1 MLEVPWP
8 DLGKALVTGLL
19 AGGASIAVQCL
30 VPFTVRALARLR
42 KRGVGDGA
50 MRVERRLA
58 AILAADVVGYSRQM
72 VADEEGTHTR
82 LLSYR
87 REVIEPK
94 IREHRGRMVKN
105 TGDGALVE
113 FGSIVDAVRCA
124 LEMQRG
130 IIARNAGVL
139 PTRRIE
145 LRASASISV
154 TLSSR
159 PTTFMATA
167 STSRCV
173 SKVLPHRAA
182 SASPQRRGAMHAER
196 SPPRLSTLGS
206 SSSRTSPIRR
216 TSIPSRPRPELCHR
230 RPRACPRAGLSTA
243 TRSPS
248 SAHPQPWRRLLSW
261 EVRQLAASIN
271 SERNQRWA
279 GARALRRCH
288 AIDTVTARSI
298 GSGLM

>member
-145 LRASASISV
+145 LRIGVNLGDVIVAADDIYGPRRQPRGASRRSCPTGRHLHLRRGVAPC
-154 TLSSR
+154 TRNDRRRGYR
-159 PTTFMATA
+159 PWGAAAQEHRRSGARLYHRARGLNSATA
-167 STSRCV
+167 GPGRV
-173 SKVLPHRAA
+173 PGPA
-182 SASPQRRGAMHAER
+182 
-196 SPPRLSTLGS
+196 
-206 SSSRTSPIRR
+206 
-216 TSIPSRPRPELCHR
+216 SRPRRDRHPRPIHILGAGSSVGRSVNLR
-230 RPRACPRAGLSTA
+230 RRSTA
-243 TRSPS
+243 
-248 SAHPQPWRRLLSW
+248 
-261 EVRQLAASIN
+261 
-271 SERNQRWA
+271 SETKD
-279 GARALRRCH
+279 GPARARC
-288 AIDTVTARSI
+288 ADAMPSTPSPRDRSAA
-298 GSGLM
+298 G

>member
-30 VPFTVRALARLR
+30 APFTVRALARLR

-94 IREHRGRMVKN
+94 IREHRGRVVKN

-113 FGSIVDAVRCA
+113 FGSIVDAIRCA

-145 LRASASISV
+145 LRIGVNLGDVIVAADDIYGHGVNLAVRLEGLAPPGGICISAEAWRHARGTI
-154 TLSSR
+154 
-159 PTTFMATA
+159 
-167 STSRCV
+167 
-173 SKVLPHRAA
+173 AA
-182 SASPQRRGAMHAER
+182 EVID
-196 SPPRLSTLGS
+196 LGEQQLKNIAD
-206 SSSRTSPIRR
+206 P
-216 TSIPSRPRPELCHR
+216 
-230 RPRACPRAGLSTA
+230 
-243 TRSPS
+243 
-248 SAHPQPWRRLLSW
+248 AHVYTIAP
-261 EVRQLAASIN
+261 AA
-271 SERNQRWA
+271 
-279 GARALRRCH
+279 
-288 AIDTVTARSI
+288 
-298 GSGLM
+298 

>member
-1 MLEVPWP
+1 
-8 DLGKALVTGLL
+8 
-19 AGGASIAVQCL
+19 
-30 VPFTVRALARLR
+30 
-42 KRGVGDGA
+42 

-145 LRASASISV
+145 LRIGVNLGDVIVAADDIYGHGVNLAVRLEGLAPPGGICISAEAWRHARGTI
-154 TLSSR
+154 
-159 PTTFMATA
+159 
-167 STSRCV
+167 
-173 SKVLPHRAA
+173 AA
-182 SASPQRRGAMHAER
+182 EVID
-196 SPPRLSTLGS
+196 LGEQQLKNIAD
-206 SSSRTSPIRR
+206 P
-216 TSIPSRPRPELCHR
+216 
-230 RPRACPRAGLSTA
+230 
-243 TRSPS
+243 
-248 SAHPQPWRRLLSW
+248 AHVYTIAP
-261 EVRQLAASIN
+261 AA
-271 SERNQRWA
+271 
-279 GARALRRCH
+279 
-288 AIDTVTARSI
+288 
-298 GSGLM
+298 

>member
-1 MLEVPWP
+1 
-8 DLGKALVTGLL
+8 LGKALVTGLL

-145 LRASASISV
+145 LRIGVNLGDVIVAADDIYGHGVNLAVRLEGLAPPGGICISAEAWRHARGTI
-154 TLSSR
+154 
-159 PTTFMATA
+159 
-167 STSRCV
+167 
-173 SKVLPHRAA
+173 AA
-182 SASPQRRGAMHAER
+182 EVID
-196 SPPRLSTLGS
+196 LGEQQLKNIAD
-206 SSSRTSPIRR
+206 P
-216 TSIPSRPRPELCHR
+216 
-230 RPRACPRAGLSTA
+230 
-243 TRSPS
+243 
-248 SAHPQPWRRLLSW
+248 AHVYTIAP
-261 EVRQLAASIN
+261 AA
-271 SERNQRWA
+271 
-279 GARALRRCH
+279 
-288 AIDTVTARSI
+288 
-298 GSGLM
+298 

>member
-1 MLEVPWP
+1 MLEDPWP
-8 DLGKALVTGLL
+8 DLGKALL

-30 VPFTVRALARLR
+30 APFTVRALARLR

-50 MRVERRLA
+50 IRVERRLA

-94 IREHRGRMVKN
+94 IREHRGRIVKN

-145 LRASASISV
+145 LRIGVNLGDVIVAADDIYGHGVNLAVRLEGLAPPGGICISAEAWRHARGTI
-154 TLSSR
+154 
-159 PTTFMATA
+159 
-167 STSRCV
+167 
-173 SKVLPHRAA
+173 AA
-182 SASPQRRGAMHAER
+182 EVID
-196 SPPRLSTLGS
+196 LGEQQLKNIAD
-206 SSSRTSPIRR
+206 P
-216 TSIPSRPRPELCHR
+216 
-230 RPRACPRAGLSTA
+230 
-243 TRSPS
+243 
-248 SAHPQPWRRLLSW
+248 AHVYTIAP
-261 EVRQLAASIN
+261 AA
-271 SERNQRWA
+271 
-279 GARALRRCH
+279 
-288 AIDTVTARSI
+288 
-298 GSGLM
+298 

>member
-145 LRASASISV
+145 LRIGVNLGDVIVAADDIYGHGVNLAVRLEGLAPPGGICISAEAWRHARGTI
-154 TLSSR
+154 
-159 PTTFMATA
+159 
-167 STSRCV
+167 
-173 SKVLPHRAA
+173 AA
-182 SASPQRRGAMHAER
+182 EVID
-196 SPPRLSTLGS
+196 LGEQQLKNIAD
-206 SSSRTSPIRR
+206 P
-216 TSIPSRPRPELCHR
+216 
-230 RPRACPRAGLSTA
+230 
-243 TRSPS
+243 
-248 SAHPQPWRRLLSW
+248 AHVYTIAP
-261 EVRQLAASIN
+261 AA
-271 SERNQRWA
+271 
-279 GARALRRCH
+279 
-288 AIDTVTARSI
+288 
-298 GSGLM
+298 

>member
-1 MLEVPWP
+1 M
-8 DLGKALVTGLL
+8 GKALVTGLL

-145 LRASASISV
+145 LRIGVNLGDVIVAADDIYGHGVNLAVRLEGLAPPGGICISAEAWRHARGTI
-154 TLSSR
+154 
-159 PTTFMATA
+159 
-167 STSRCV
+167 
-173 SKVLPHRAA
+173 AA
-182 SASPQRRGAMHAER
+182 EVID
-196 SPPRLSTLGS
+196 LGEQQLKNIAD
-206 SSSRTSPIRR
+206 P
-216 TSIPSRPRPELCHR
+216 
-230 RPRACPRAGLSTA
+230 
-243 TRSPS
+243 
-248 SAHPQPWRRLLSW
+248 AHVYTIAP
-261 EVRQLAASIN
+261 AA
-271 SERNQRWA
+271 
-279 GARALRRCH
+279 
-288 AIDTVTARSI
+288 
-298 GSGLM
+298 

>member
-30 VPFTVRALARLR
+30 APFTVRALARLR

-94 IREHRGRMVKN
+94 ICEHRGRVVKN

-113 FGSIVDAVRCA
+113 FGSIVDAIRCA

-145 LRASASISV
+145 LRIGVNLGDVIVAADDIYGHGVNLAVRLEGLAPPGGICISAEAWRHARGTI
-154 TLSSR
+154 
-159 PTTFMATA
+159 
-167 STSRCV
+167 
-173 SKVLPHRAA
+173 AA
-182 SASPQRRGAMHAER
+182 EVID
-196 SPPRLSTLGS
+196 LGEQQLKNIAD
-206 SSSRTSPIRR
+206 P
-216 TSIPSRPRPELCHR
+216 
-230 RPRACPRAGLSTA
+230 
-243 TRSPS
+243 
-248 SAHPQPWRRLLSW
+248 AHVYTIAP
-261 EVRQLAASIN
+261 AA
-271 SERNQRWA
+271 
-279 GARALRRCH
+279 
-288 AIDTVTARSI
+288 
-298 GSGLM
+298 

>member
-145 LRASASISV
+145 LRIGVNLGDVIVAADDIYGHGVNLAVRLEGLAPPGGICISAEAWRHARGTI
-154 TLSSR
+154 
-159 PTTFMATA
+159 
-167 STSRCV
+167 
-173 SKVLPHRAA
+173 AA
-182 SASPQRRGAMHAER
+182 
-196 SPPRLSTLGS
+196 
-206 SSSRTSPIRR
+206 
-216 TSIPSRPRPELCHR
+216 
-230 RPRACPRAGLSTA
+230 
-243 TRSPS
+243 
-248 SAHPQPWRRLLSW
+248 
-261 EVRQLAASIN
+261 
-271 SERNQRWA
+271 
-279 GARALRRCH
+279 
-288 AIDTVTARSI
+288 
-298 GSGLM
+298 

>member
-113 FGSIVDAVRCA
+113 FGSIVDAIRCA

-145 LRASASISV
+145 LRIGVNLGDVIVAADDIYGHGVNLAVRLEGLAPPGGICISAEAWRHARGTI
-154 TLSSR
+154 
-159 PTTFMATA
+159 
-167 STSRCV
+167 
-173 SKVLPHRAA
+173 AA
-182 SASPQRRGAMHAER
+182 EVID
-196 SPPRLSTLGS
+196 LGEQQLKNIAD
-206 SSSRTSPIRR
+206 P
-216 TSIPSRPRPELCHR
+216 
-230 RPRACPRAGLSTA
+230 
-243 TRSPS
+243 
-248 SAHPQPWRRLLSW
+248 AHVYTIAP
-261 EVRQLAASIN
+261 AA
-271 SERNQRWA
+271 
-279 GARALRRCH
+279 
-288 AIDTVTARSI
+288 
-298 GSGLM
+298 

>member
-145 LRASASISV
+145 LRIGVNLGDVIVAADE
-154 TLSSR
+154 
-159 PTTFMATA
+159 FMATA

-248 SAHPQPWRRLLSW
+248 SAHPHSRRRLLGW

>member
-145 LRASASISV
+145 LRIGVNLGDVIVAADDIYGHGVNLAVRLEGLAPPGGICISAEAWRHARGTIAAEVIDLGEQQLKNIADPAHVYRARGLNS
-154 TLSSR
+154 
-159 PTTFMATA
+159 ATA
-167 STSRCV
+167 GPGRV
-173 SKVLPHRAA
+173 PGPA
-182 SASPQRRGAMHAER
+182 
-196 SPPRLSTLGS
+196 
-206 SSSRTSPIRR
+206 
-216 TSIPSRPRPELCHR
+216 SRPRRDRHPRPIHILGAGSSVGRSVNLR
-230 RPRACPRAGLSTA
+230 RRSTA
-243 TRSPS
+243 
-248 SAHPQPWRRLLSW
+248 
-261 EVRQLAASIN
+261 
-271 SERNQRWA
+271 SETKD
-279 GARALRRCH
+279 GPARARC
-288 AIDTVTARSI
+288 ADAMPSTPSPRDRSAA
-298 GSGLM
+298 G

>member
-94 IREHRGRMVKN
+94 IREHRGRVVKN

-145 LRASASISV
+145 LRIGVNLGDVIVAADDIYGHGVNLAVRLEGLAPPGGICISAEAWRHARGTI
-154 TLSSR
+154 
-159 PTTFMATA
+159 
-167 STSRCV
+167 
-173 SKVLPHRAA
+173 AA
-182 SASPQRRGAMHAER
+182 EVID
-196 SPPRLSTLGS
+196 LGEQQLKNIAD
-206 SSSRTSPIRR
+206 P
-216 TSIPSRPRPELCHR
+216 
-230 RPRACPRAGLSTA
+230 
-243 TRSPS
+243 
-248 SAHPQPWRRLLSW
+248 AHVYTIAP
-261 EVRQLAASIN
+261 AA
-271 SERNQRWA
+271 
-279 GARALRRCH
+279 
-288 AIDTVTARSI
+288 
-298 GSGLM
+298 

>member
-196 SPPRLSTLGS
+196 SPPRSSTWGS

-230 RPRACPRAGLSTA
+230 GPGRVPGPASRPRRDRHPRPIHNLGAGSSVGRSVNLRRRSTA
-243 TRSPS
+243 SETKDGPARERCADAMPSTPSPRDRS
-248 SAHPQPWRRLLSW
+248 
-261 EVRQLAASIN
+261 AA
-271 SERNQRWA
+271 
-279 GARALRRCH
+279 G
-288 AIDTVTARSI
+288 
-298 GSGLM
+298 

>member
-105 TGDGALVE
+105 TGHGALVE

-145 LRASASISV
+145 LRIGVNLGDVIVAADDIYGHGVNLAVRLEGLAPPGGICISAEAWRHARGTI
-154 TLSSR
+154 
-159 PTTFMATA
+159 
-167 STSRCV
+167 
-173 SKVLPHRAA
+173 AA
-182 SASPQRRGAMHAER
+182 EVID
-196 SPPRLSTLGS
+196 LGEQQLKNIAD
-206 SSSRTSPIRR
+206 P
-216 TSIPSRPRPELCHR
+216 
-230 RPRACPRAGLSTA
+230 
-243 TRSPS
+243 
-248 SAHPQPWRRLLSW
+248 AHVYTIAP
-261 EVRQLAASIN
+261 AA
-271 SERNQRWA
+271 
-279 GARALRRCH
+279 
-288 AIDTVTARSI
+288 
-298 GSGLM
+298 